1 MGQNQLA
8 RGLLFIASEM
18 KLVTSICLL
27 SLLLPV
33 AAAAQTSKALF
44 DEISS
49 RRVDIERIEEARSIL
64 SQERERLVRAL
75 EAGAQRIQRHKETHD
90 AGGIIPDL
98 DLQRML
104 AESRELSEQL
114 AELNR
119 QLDSLENAKRM
130 ARANLLSRYEKLVER
145 LAEEARRS
153 EGRQRD
159 ELLNLLSRVRLERD
173 DLREN
178 PEAAPLPAER
188 FGGDSLLG
196 SEDPEELAERADAV
210 RDEQD
215 RLRRELSRLD
225 RALAQQQADRR
236 LDMEMRDFLSER
248 SVFGEDS
255 RTLRTGG
262 SSSSAKTNS
271 QGSDRD
277 TPPVGF
283 EGGGSYDSGTSGPG
297 AAGVVPTDSVSAR
310 TPMAIERDGI
320 SPAGQAASGGASAV
334 ETRRRQ
340 IVERLKKLQVLHD
353 RLRDKAEALLGEQP

>member
-1 MGQNQLA
+1 
-8 RGLLFIASEM
+8 M

-27 SLLLPV
+27 SLLLPA

-49 RRVDIERIEEARSIL
+49 RRVDIERLEEAGSVL
-64 SQERERLVRAL
+64 SAERERLVRAL
-75 EAGAQRIQRHKETHD
+75 EAGANRIQRHKETHD

-114 AELNR
+114 AELDR
-119 QLDSLENAKRM
+119 QLGSLENAKRR
-130 ARANLLSRYEKLVER
+130 ARSYLLTRYEKLVEQ

-153 EGRQRD
+153 EPRQRD
-159 ELLNLLSRVRLERD
+159 ELLGLLSRVRVERD
-173 DLREN
+173 ALRDK
-178 PEAAPLPAER
+178 PAAAPLPAER
-188 FGGDSLLG
+188 FGDDSLLG
-196 SEDPEELAERADAV
+196 SEDPEELSERADAV

-236 LDMEMRDFLSER
+236 LELEMRDFLSER

-255 RTLRTGG
+255 RTLRAGG
-262 SSSSAKTNS
+262 SPSSSKMNS
-271 QGSDRD
+271 QGNDRD

-283 EGGGSYDSGTSGPG
+283 EGGGSYDSGASGPG
-297 AAGVVPTDSVSAR
+297 AGASVSTDPVPGR
-310 TPMAIERDGI
+310 TPLAIDHGGTSAE
-320 SPAGQAASGGASAV
+320 SPTALGNPASLEAK
-334 ETRRRQ
+334 RQ
-340 IVERLKKLQVLHD
+340 KIVERLKKLQVLHD
-353 RLRDKAEALLGEQP
+353 RLRDKAEALSGEQP